1 MSTSAGHDEATG
13 RIEALLSWAEPR
25 GIKLN
30 GIAPKPL
37 PGRGIGII
45 ATRDIKVG
53 EEVLHVPAASLRT
66 IANTPERIKGPLKG
80 ASVHAILACA
90 LHFDLASSSPSS
102 PSPENRDFVPW
113 RDVFPSER
121 DVRSSLP
128 LCWDAR
134 LQSLLPHTAAGLLA
148 KQRAKFEADLAAV
161 QAAFPSPSP
170 SLSSGTGPAGAV
182 GIGRQ
187 AYLYAWLLV
196 NTRTFYHTTPATE
209 RGKTRREDRM
219 ALQPVAD
226 LLNHS
231 PTRGCGV
238 SYDARGFRITARA
251 DHVPGD
257 EVFIQYGPHGNDFLL
272 TEYGFVL
279 GGEAGANPFD
289 EACLDEHVLPR
300 LGAAEARMLRR
311 EGFHGGYMLDA
322 ETTACYRT
330 QVALRCALLP
340 EPRWRDFLDGLR
352 PEDEDQAEVD
362 ALLHGPVLGGLEAGV
377 HEALARVDAM
387 GARTVDEA
395 SRALLRERWLQIKQL
410 VVLARHRA
418 ASS

>member
-1 MSTSAGHDEATG
+1 M
-13 RIEALLSWAEPR
+13 
-25 GIKLN
+25 
-30 GIAPKPL
+30 
-37 PGRGIGII
+37 
-45 ATRDIKVG
+45 
-53 EEVLHVPAASLRT
+53 PAASLRT
-66 IANTPERIKGPLKG
+66 IANTPERIKAPLKG

-90 LHFDLASSSPSS
+90 LHFDLTSSSSH
-102 PSPENRDFVPW
+102 PENRDFVPW

-161 QAAFPSPSP
+161 QAAFPSSPSSSPGSGSDPSP
-170 SLSSGTGPAGAV
+170 AV
-182 GIGRQ
+182 GGGAGIERE

-238 SYDARGFRITARA
+238 FYDARGFRITARA
-251 DHVPGD
+251 AHAPGD

-279 GGEAGANPFD
+279 GEGANPFD

-300 LGAAEARMLRR
+300 LRAAEARLLRR

-322 ETTACYRT
+322 ETSACYRT

-340 EPRWRDFLDGLR
+340 ETRWRDFLDGLR
-352 PEDEDQAEVD
+352 PEEEDQAEVD
-362 ALLHGPVLGGLEAGV
+362 DLLHGPVLGGLEAGV
-377 HEALARVDAM
+377 HEALARVDAL
-387 GARTVDEA
+387 GARAVDGD

-410 VVLARHRA
+410 IVLARHRA
-418 ASS
+418 ESS